1 MTTDD
6 NTPEPPESPDSAGPQ
21 PRSVPPPPTVPA
33 GWYPDPDNNTGFGY
47 GGMPSM
53 RYFDGAQWTEN
64 RAPMSRRQQP
74 QQPPNKRMALT
85 RPRIGIAAAALL
97 LSGGAFLT
105 GVVAGQSFGDQQE
118 SYRESG
124 VGNAPWAELGKSEGD
139 NADEDTNQ
147 KGASQQEAPAN
158 AQPDEP
164 TRAAKTPG

>member
-1 MTTDD
+1 
-6 NTPEPPESPDSAGPQ
+6 
-21 PRSVPPPPTVPA
+21 
-33 GWYPDPDNNTGFGY
+33 
-47 GGMPSM
+47 M
-53 RYFDGAQWTEN
+53 RYFDGAQWTDN

-74 QQPPNKRMALT
+74 QQPQQSPNKRKALT
-85 RPRIGIAAAALL
+85 RPRVGIAAAALL

-139 NADEDTNQ
+139 NAEEDTNQ
-147 KGASQQEAPAN
+147 KDASQQEAPAN